1 MRDFALIYLNG
12 VRREI
17 RGREAL
23 MMLGDWLR
31 KEAGLTGTK
40 IVCAEGDCGSCT
52 VLRAFPDLA
61 AHAHVHVGVQGG
73 VKVGA
78 NVGVI
83 GGANDGAN
91 VGAIVG
97 ADHATRSTPLE
108 FEAMN
113 SCIVTV
119 AQMDGSHIVTVEG
132 MQCGDELSPA
142 QVAMKQCHASQCG
155 YCTPGFV
162 MAISAMLEK
171 HGDAN
176 GTRTNVA
183 SDSGARA
190 NIASDSGRR
199 ENVASHGGADAA
211 QQIDAKM
218 AANYLTG
225 NLCRCTGYAPIVEAA
240 LTVRATEKHSVAG
253 RYSNT
258 TAIADALNTATKS
271 LLIEHDGVKLF
282 APVSLREAVTFA
294 AENPGFKV
302 VGAATDLGVQTNKG
316 KPLPRAL
323 LSLHLIRDLY
333 QAKQSRS
340 DIVVGA
346 RVTLAQLRRLCET
359 SAPEL
364 ASFLNLFGSPQIK
377 NVATLVGNIAN
388 ASPIGDTLPFLL
400 IADAVV
406 HVASRPGGKGP
417 IHKRKIEFTDLYVGY
432 KKLALTPEEII
443 THVSFNATDSKELL
457 RLYKVSQRKDMDIS
471 AISGAFSLT
480 LAGRA
485 KHSNSSNDLQS
496 LAARKTKS
504 SPRVVSA
511 RIAFG
516 GVAATPIRMP
526 EIEAALVGD
535 FTMEKAQVVAHMIAS
550 AIMPLSDV
558 RGSAAY
564 RRVTAAKLFMRYAS
578 EVLHA

>member
-23 MMLGDWLR
+23 MMLADWLR

-52 VLRAFPDLA
+52 VLRAFPDIGKQTSA
-61 AHAHVHVGVQGG
+61 KIGATVSANAIHS
-73 VKVGA
+73 VGA
-78 NVGVI
+78 TPV
-83 GGANDGAN
+83 
-91 VGAIVG
+91 
-97 ADHATRSTPLE
+97 TPLQ

-171 HGDAN
+171 HGDVN
-176 GTRTNVA
+176 
-183 SDSGARA
+183 GARV
-190 NIASDSGRR
+190 D
-199 ENVASHGGADAA
+199 VASHDGAVAVPH
-211 QQIDAKM
+211 IDAKM

-253 RYSNT
+253 RYSDSA
-258 TAIADALNTATKS
+258 AIADALNTATKS

-294 AENPGFKV
+294 AENPSFKV
-302 VGAATDLGVQTNKG
+302 VGAATDMGVQTNKG

-333 QAKQSRS
+333 QAKQSRAG
-340 DIVVGA
+340 IVVGA

-364 ASFLNLFGSPQIK
+364 ARFLNLFGSPQIK

-417 IHKRKIEFTDLYVGY
+417 IHKRNIEFTDLYVGY
-432 KKLALTPEEII
+432 KKLALTPGEII
-443 THVSFNATDSKELL
+443 THVSFNATNSNELL

-504 SPRVVSA
+504 PPRVVSA
-511 RIAFG
+511 RIVFG
-516 GVAATPIRMP
+516 GVAATPIRML
-526 EIEAALVGD
+526 EIEAALVGE

-550 AIMPLSDV
+550 AITPLSDV

>member
-1 MRDFALIYLNG
+1 MRDFVLIYLNG

-23 MMLGDWLR
+23 MMLADWLR

-52 VLRAFPDLA
+52 VLRAFADLA
-61 AHAHVHVGVQGG
+61 AHAHIDVGVPGG
-73 VKVGA
+73 VKV
-78 NVGVI
+78 
-83 GGANDGAN
+83 GANDGAN
-91 VGAIVG
+91 VGANVG
-97 ADHATRSTPLE
+97 VDHATRSAPLE

-171 HGDAN
+171 HGNAN
-176 GTRTNVA
+176 GARVNVA
-183 SDSGARA
+183 SDSGGCA
-190 NIASDSGRR
+190 
-199 ENVASHGGADAA
+199 NVASHGGAVAA
-211 QQIDAKM
+211 QHIDAKM

-253 RYSNT
+253 RYSNPA
-258 TAIADALNTATKS
+258 AITDALNTATKS
-271 LLIEHDGVKLF
+271 LLIEHDGMKLF

-294 AENPGFKV
+294 AQNPGFKV
-302 VGAATDLGVQTNKG
+302 LAAATDMGVQTNKG
-316 KPLPRAL
+316 KPLPRVM
-323 LSLHLIRDLY
+323 LSLHLVNELY

-340 DIVVGA
+340 GIVVGA

-359 SAPEL
+359 TAPEL

-417 IHKRKIEFTDLYVGY
+417 IHKRNIEFTDLYVGY
-432 KKLALTPEEII
+432 KKLALTPGEII

-471 AISGAFSLT
+471 AISGAFSFT
-480 LAGRA
+480 LAGRP

-504 SPRVVSA
+504 PPRVVSA
-511 RIAFG
+511 RIAYG

-535 FTMEKAQVVAHMIAS
+535 FTMEKAQAVAHMIARS
-550 AIMPLSDV
+550 ITPLSDV

>member
-1 MRDFALIYLNG
+1 MRDFVLIYLNG

-23 MMLGDWLR
+23 MMLADWLR

-61 AHAHVHVGVQGG
+61 AQPNFKVGANVGVQGG
-73 VKVGA
+73 VKVVE
-78 NVGVI
+78 NVG
-83 GGANDGAN
+83 G
-91 VGAIVG
+91 VG
-97 ADHATRSTPLE
+97 STHIAPLE

-176 GTRTNVA
+176 GARTNVA
-183 SDSGARA
+183 GDSGGRA
-190 NIASDSGRR
+190 NIAS
-199 ENVASHGGADAA
+199 HGGAVAA
-211 QQIDAKM
+211 QHIDAKM

-253 RYSNT
+253 RYSNPA
-258 TAIADALNTATKS
+258 AIADALNTATKS

-294 AENPGFKV
+294 AQNPGFKV
-302 VGAATDLGVQTNKG
+302 LAAATDMGVQTNKG
-316 KPLPRAL
+316 KPLPRVM
-323 LSLHLIRDLY
+323 LSLHLVNELY

-340 DIVVGA
+340 GIVVGA

-359 SAPEL
+359 TAPEL

-417 IHKRKIEFTDLYVGY
+417 IHKRKIKFTDLYVGY
-432 KKLALTPEEII
+432 KKLALTPGEII

-471 AISGAFSLT
+471 AISGAFSMT
-480 LAGRA
+480 MTGRVKSSAVNTTTHAG
-485 KHSNSSNDLQS
+485 
-496 LAARKTKS
+496 ARKTKS
-504 SPRVVSA
+504 PPHVVSA
-511 RIAFG
+511 RIAYG

-535 FTMEKAQVVAHMIAS
+535 FTMQKAQAVAHMIAS
-550 AIMPLSDV
+550 AITPLSDV

>member
-1 MRDFALIYLNG
+1 
-12 VRREI
+12 
-17 RGREAL
+17 

-52 VLRAFPDLA
+52 VLRAFPDICKQTSA
-61 AHAHVHVGVQGG
+61 R
-73 VKVGA
+73 VGA
-78 NVGVI
+78 PVSSNAI
-83 GGANDGAN
+83 HS
-91 VGAIVG
+91 VGATPV
-97 ADHATRSTPLE
+97 APLE

-119 AQMDGSHIVTVEG
+119 AQMDGSHIITVEG

-176 GTRTNVA
+176 GTRV
-183 SDSGARA
+183 D
-190 NIASDSGRR
+190 
-199 ENVASHGGADAA
+199 VASHDGAVAV
-211 QQIDAKM
+211 QQIDTKM

-253 RYSNT
+253 RYSDSA
-258 TAIADALNTATKS
+258 AIADALNTATKS

-294 AENPGFKV
+294 AENPGYKV
-302 VGAATDLGVQTNKG
+302 VGAATDMGVQTNKG

-340 DIVVGA
+340 GIVVGA

-550 AIMPLSDV
+550 AITPLSDV

>member
-1 MRDFALIYLNG
+1 MRDFVLIYLNG

-23 MMLGDWLR
+23 MMLADWLR

-61 AHAHVHVGVQGG
+61 AQHNFKVGANVDVQGG
-73 VKVGA
+73 VKVVE
-78 NVGVI
+78 NVG
-83 GGANDGAN
+83 G
-91 VGAIVG
+91 VG
-97 ADHATRSTPLE
+97 STHIAPLE

-183 SDSGARA
+183 GDSGGRA
-190 NIASDSGRR
+190 NIAS
-199 ENVASHGGADAA
+199 HGGAVAA
-211 QQIDAKM
+211 QHIDAKM

-253 RYSNT
+253 RYSNPA
-258 TAIADALNTATKS
+258 AIADALNTATKS

-294 AENPGFKV
+294 AQNPGFKV
-302 VGAATDLGVQTNKG
+302 LAAATDMGVQTNKG

-323 LSLHLIRDLY
+323 LSLHLVNELY

-340 DIVVGA
+340 GIVVGA

-359 SAPEL
+359 TAPEL

-406 HVASRPGGKGP
+406 HVASRPCGKGP

-432 KKLALTPEEII
+432 KKLALTPGEII

-471 AISGAFSLT
+471 AISGAFSFT

-504 SPRVVSA
+504 PPRVVSA
-511 RIAFG
+511 RIAYG

-535 FTMEKAQVVAHMIAS
+535 FTMEKAQAVAHMIARS
-550 AIMPLSDV
+550 ITPLSDV

>member
-1 MRDFALIYLNG
+1 
-12 VRREI
+12 
-17 RGREAL
+17 
-23 MMLGDWLR
+23 
-31 KEAGLTGTK
+31 
-40 IVCAEGDCGSCT
+40 
-52 VLRAFPDLA
+52 
-61 AHAHVHVGVQGG
+61 
-73 VKVGA
+73 
-78 NVGVI
+78 
-83 GGANDGAN
+83 
-91 VGAIVG
+91 
-97 ADHATRSTPLE
+97 
-108 FEAMN
+108 
-113 SCIVTV
+113 
-119 AQMDGSHIVTVEG
+119 
-132 MQCGDELSPA
+132 
-142 QVAMKQCHASQCG
+142 
-155 YCTPGFV
+155 

-176 GTRTNVA
+176 
-183 SDSGARA
+183 GARA

-199 ENVASHGGADAA
+199 ENVASHGGAIAT

-240 LTVRATEKHSVAG
+240 LTVRATEKHSVAW
-253 RYSNT
+253 RYSNP
-258 TAIADALNTATKS
+258 APIADALNTATKS
-271 LLIEHDGVKLF
+271 LLIEHDGIKLF

-294 AENPGFKV
+294 AQNPGFKV
-302 VGAATDLGVQTNKG
+302 LAAATDMGVQTNKG

-323 LSLHLIRDLY
+323 LSLHLVNELY
-333 QAKQSRS
+333 EAKRTRTG
-340 DIVVGA
+340 IVVGA

-417 IHKRKIEFTDLYVGY
+417 IHKRNIAFTDLYVGY

-443 THVSFNATDSKELL
+443 THVSFNATDSKEFL

-471 AISGAFSLT
+471 AISGAFSFT

-504 SPRVVSA
+504 PPRVVSA

-535 FTMEKAQVVAHMIAS
+535 FTMEKAQAVAHMIAS
-550 AIMPLSDV
+550 AITPLSDV

-578 EVLHA
+578 EVLHG

>member
-1 MRDFALIYLNG
+1 M
-12 VRREI
+12 
-17 RGREAL
+17 
-23 MMLGDWLR
+23 
-31 KEAGLTGTK
+31 
-40 IVCAEGDCGSCT
+40 
-52 VLRAFPDLA
+52 
-61 AHAHVHVGVQGG
+61 
-73 VKVGA
+73 
-78 NVGVI
+78 
-83 GGANDGAN
+83 
-91 VGAIVG
+91 
-97 ADHATRSTPLE
+97 
-108 FEAMN
+108 AM
-113 SCIVTV
+113 
-119 AQMDGSHIVTVEG
+119 
-132 MQCGDELSPA
+132 
-142 QVAMKQCHASQCG
+142 
-155 YCTPGFV
+155 
-162 MAISAMLEK
+162 SAMLEK

-176 GTRTNVA
+176 GARADVA

-190 NIASDSGRR
+190 N
-199 ENVASHGGADAA
+199 VASHGGAIAV

-253 RYSNT
+253 RYSNS
-258 TAIADALNTATKS
+258 TAIADALNTATRS

-302 VGAATDLGVQTNKG
+302 VGAATDMGVQTNKG

-340 DIVVGA
+340 GIVVGA

-364 ASFLNLFGSPQIK
+364 ARFLNLFGSPQIK

-417 IHKRKIEFTDLYVGY
+417 IHKRNIEFTDLYVGY
-432 KKLALTPEEII
+432 KKLALTPGEII
-443 THVSFNATDSKELL
+443 THVSFNATNSKELL

-471 AISGAFSLT
+471 AISGAFWLT

-485 KHSNSSNDLQS
+485 KHSNSSNELQS

-504 SPRVVSA
+504 PPRVVSA

-526 EIEAALVGD
+526 EIEATLVGE

-550 AIMPLSDV
+550 AITPLSDV

>member
-1 MRDFALIYLNG
+1 MRDFVLIYLNG

-23 MMLGDWLR
+23 MMLADWLR

-61 AHAHVHVGVQGG
+61 AQPNFKVGANVGVQGG
-73 VKVGA
+73 VKVVE
-78 NVGVI
+78 NVG
-83 GGANDGAN
+83 GGG
-91 VGAIVG
+91 
-97 ADHATRSTPLE
+97 STHIAPLE

-171 HGDAN
+171 HGDAH
-176 GTRTNVA
+176 GARANVA
-183 SDSGARA
+183 SDSGGRA
-190 NIASDSGRR
+190 NIAS
-199 ENVASHGGADAA
+199 HGGAVAA
-211 QQIDAKM
+211 QHIDAKM

-253 RYSNT
+253 RYSNPA
-258 TAIADALNTATKS
+258 AIADALNTATKS

-294 AENPGFKV
+294 AQNPGFKV
-302 VGAATDLGVQTNKG
+302 LAAATDMGVQTNKG
-316 KPLPRAL
+316 KPLPRVM
-323 LSLHLIRDLY
+323 LSLHLVNELY

-340 DIVVGA
+340 GIVVGA

-359 SAPEL
+359 TAPEL

-417 IHKRKIEFTDLYVGY
+417 IHKRKIKFTDLYVAY
-432 KKLALTPEEII
+432 KKLALTPGEII
-443 THVSFNATDSKELL
+443 THVSFNATDSKELQ

-471 AISGAFSLT
+471 AISGAFSFT
-480 LAGRA
+480 LAGRP

-504 SPRVVSA
+504 PPRVVSA

-550 AIMPLSDV
+550 AITPLSDV

>member
-1 MRDFALIYLNG
+1 MRDFVLIYLNG

-23 MMLGDWLR
+23 MMLADWLR

-61 AHAHVHVGVQGG
+61 GQPNFKVGANVGVQGG
-73 VKVGA
+73 VKVVE
-78 NVGVI
+78 NVGGVR
-83 GGANDGAN
+83 
-91 VGAIVG
+91 
-97 ADHATRSTPLE
+97 ATHIDPLE

-142 QVAMKQCHASQCG
+142 QVAMKQCYASQCG

-176 GTRTNVA
+176 GARTNVA
-183 SDSGARA
+183 GDSGGRA
-190 NIASDSGRR
+190 NIAS
-199 ENVASHGGADAA
+199 HGGAVAA
-211 QQIDAKM
+211 QHIDAKM

-253 RYSNT
+253 RYSNPA
-258 TAIADALNTATKS
+258 AITDALNTATKS

-294 AENPGFKV
+294 AQNPGFKV
-302 VGAATDLGVQTNKG
+302 LAAATDMGVQTNKG
-316 KPLPRAL
+316 KPLPRVM
-323 LSLHLIRDLY
+323 LSLHLVNELY

-340 DIVVGA
+340 GIVVGA

-359 SAPEL
+359 TAPEL

-417 IHKRKIEFTDLYVGY
+417 IHKRKIKFTDLYVGY
-432 KKLALTPEEII
+432 KKLALTPGEII

-471 AISGAFSLT
+471 AISGAFSMT
-480 LAGRA
+480 MTGRVKSSAVNTTTHAG
-485 KHSNSSNDLQS
+485 
-496 LAARKTKS
+496 ARKTKS
-504 SPRVVSA
+504 PPHVVSA
-511 RIAFG
+511 RIAYG

-550 AIMPLSDV
+550 AITPLSDV

-578 EVLHA
+578 EVLNG

>member
-1 MRDFALIYLNG
+1 MRDFVLIYLNG

-23 MMLGDWLR
+23 MMLADWLR

-61 AHAHVHVGVQGG
+61 AQHNFKVGANVDVQGG
-73 VKVGA
+73 VKVVE
-78 NVGVI
+78 NVG
-83 GGANDGAN
+83 G
-91 VGAIVG
+91 VG
-97 ADHATRSTPLE
+97 STHIAPLE

-176 GTRTNVA
+176 GARVNVA
-183 SDSGARA
+183 SDSGGRA
-190 NIASDSGRR
+190 
-199 ENVASHGGADAA
+199 NVASHGGAVAA
-211 QQIDAKM
+211 QHIDAKM

-253 RYSNT
+253 RYSNPA
-258 TAIADALNTATKS
+258 AITDALNTATKS
-271 LLIEHDGVKLF
+271 LLIEHDGMKLF

-294 AENPGFKV
+294 AQNPGFKV
-302 VGAATDLGVQTNKG
+302 LAAATDMGVQTNKG
-316 KPLPRAL
+316 KPLPRVM
-323 LSLHLIRDLY
+323 LSLHLVNELY

-340 DIVVGA
+340 GIVVGA

-359 SAPEL
+359 TAPEL

-406 HVASRPGGKGP
+406 HVASRPCGKGP

-432 KKLALTPEEII
+432 KKLALTPGEII

-471 AISGAFSLT
+471 AISGAFLFT
-480 LAGRA
+480 LAGRP

-504 SPRVVSA
+504 PPRVVSA
-511 RIAFG
+511 RIAYG

-535 FTMEKAQVVAHMIAS
+535 FTMEKAQAVAHMIARS
-550 AIMPLSDV
+550 ITPLSDV

>member
-23 MMLGDWLR
+23 MMLADWLR
-31 KEAGLTGTK
+31 KEAGLIGTK

-52 VLRAFPDLA
+52 VLRAFPDIGKQTSA
-61 AHAHVHVGVQGG
+61 KIGATVSANAIHS
-73 VKVGA
+73 VGA
-78 NVGVI
+78 TPV
-83 GGANDGAN
+83 
-91 VGAIVG
+91 
-97 ADHATRSTPLE
+97 TPLQ

-162 MAISAMLEK
+162 MAMSAMLEK

-176 GTRTNVA
+176 A
-183 SDSGARA
+183 ARA
-190 NIASDSGRR
+190 
-199 ENVASHGGADAA
+199 NVASHDGAVAV
-211 QQIDAKM
+211 QHIDAKM

-253 RYSNT
+253 RYSDSA
-258 TAIADALNTATKS
+258 AIADALNTATKS

-294 AENPGFKV
+294 AENPSFKV
-302 VGAATDLGVQTNKG
+302 VGAATDMGVQTNKG

-333 QAKQSRS
+333 QAKQSRAG
-340 DIVVGA
+340 IVVGA

-417 IHKRKIEFTDLYVGY
+417 IHKRNIEFTDLYVGY
-432 KKLALTPEEII
+432 KKLALTPGEII
-443 THVSFNATDSKELL
+443 THVSFNATNSNELL

-504 SPRVVSA
+504 PTRVVSA

-516 GVAATPIRMP
+516 GVAATPIRML
-526 EIEAALVGD
+526 EIEAALVGE

-550 AIMPLSDV
+550 AITPLSDV

>member
-1 MRDFALIYLNG
+1 MRDFVLIYLNG

-23 MMLGDWLR
+23 MMLADWLR

-61 AHAHVHVGVQGG
+61 AQPNFKVGANVDVQGG
-73 VKVGA
+73 VKVVE
-78 NVGVI
+78 NVGGVR
-83 GGANDGAN
+83 
-91 VGAIVG
+91 
-97 ADHATRSTPLE
+97 ATHIDPLE

-176 GTRTNVA
+176 GARTNVA
-183 SDSGARA
+183 GDSGGRA
-190 NIASDSGRR
+190 NIAS
-199 ENVASHGGADAA
+199 HGGAVAA
-211 QQIDAKM
+211 QHIDAKM

-253 RYSNT
+253 RYSNPA
-258 TAIADALNTATKS
+258 AITDALNTATKS

-294 AENPGFKV
+294 AQNPGFKV
-302 VGAATDLGVQTNKG
+302 LAAATDMGVQTNKG
-316 KPLPRAL
+316 KPLPRVM
-323 LSLHLIRDLY
+323 LSLHLVNELY

-340 DIVVGA
+340 GIVVGA

-359 SAPEL
+359 TAPEL

-417 IHKRKIEFTDLYVGY
+417 IHKRKIKFTDLYVGY
-432 KKLALTPEEII
+432 KKLALTPGEII

-471 AISGAFSLT
+471 AISGAFSMT
-480 LAGRA
+480 MTGRVKSSAVNTTTHAG
-485 KHSNSSNDLQS
+485 
-496 LAARKTKS
+496 ARKTKS
-504 SPRVVSA
+504 PPHVVSA
-511 RIAFG
+511 RIAYG

-535 FTMEKAQVVAHMIAS
+535 FTMQKAQAVAHMIAS
-550 AIMPLSDV
+550 AITPLSDV

>member
-1 MRDFALIYLNG
+1 
-12 VRREI
+12 
-17 RGREAL
+17 
-23 MMLGDWLR
+23 
-31 KEAGLTGTK
+31 
-40 IVCAEGDCGSCT
+40 
-52 VLRAFPDLA
+52 
-61 AHAHVHVGVQGG
+61 
-73 VKVGA
+73 
-78 NVGVI
+78 
-83 GGANDGAN
+83 
-91 VGAIVG
+91 
-97 ADHATRSTPLE
+97 
-108 FEAMN
+108 
-113 SCIVTV
+113 
-119 AQMDGSHIVTVEG
+119 
-132 MQCGDELSPA
+132 
-142 QVAMKQCHASQCG
+142 
-155 YCTPGFV
+155 

-176 GTRTNVA
+176 G
-183 SDSGARA
+183 ARV
-190 NIASDSGRR
+190 
-199 ENVASHGGADAA
+199 NVASHEGAVAA

>member
-17 RGREAL
+17 RAREAL
-23 MMLGDWLR
+23 MMLADWLR
-31 KEAGLTGTK
+31 TEAGLTGTK

-52 VLRAFPDLA
+52 VLRAFADLA
-61 AHAHVHVGVQGG
+61 AQ
-73 VKVGA
+73 
-78 NVGVI
+78 
-83 GGANDGAN
+83 
-91 VGAIVG
+91 
-97 ADHATRSTPLE
+97 ATNGEQLE

-113 SCIVTV
+113 SCIATV

-162 MAISAMLEK
+162 MAMSAMLEK
-171 HGDAN
+171 HGGVNGACAN
-176 GTRTNVA
+176 SA
-183 SDSGARA
+183 SA
-190 NIASDSGRR
+190 
-199 ENVASHGGADAA
+199 GGAVAA

-253 RYSNT
+253 RYSNSA
-258 TAIADALNTATKS
+258 AIVDALNTATKS
-271 LLIEHDGVKLF
+271 LLIEHDGVKFF
-282 APVSLREAVTFA
+282 APASLREAVTFA
-294 AENPGFKV
+294 AMNPGFKV
-302 VGAATDLGVQTNKG
+302 LGAATDMGVQTNKG

-323 LSLHLIRDLY
+323 LSLHLLQALY

-340 DIVVGA
+340 GIVVGA
-346 RVTLAQLRRLCET
+346 RVTLTQLRRLCET

-364 ASFLNLFGSPQIK
+364 ATFLNLFGSPQIK

-400 IADAVV
+400 IAGAVV

-417 IHKRKIEFTDLYVGY
+417 IRKRKIDMCDLYVGY
-432 KKLALTPEEII
+432 KKLALQPGEII
-443 THVSFNATDSKELL
+443 THVSFNATDSKEIL

-471 AISGAFSLT
+471 AISGAFSMTMEKRLKSS
-480 LAGRA
+480 A
-485 KHSNSSNDLQS
+485 SNGTAAIV
-496 LAARKTKS
+496 AARKTKS
-504 SPRVVSA
+504 PPRVVSA
-511 RIAFG
+511 RVAYG
-516 GVAATPIRMP
+516 GVAATPICMP
-526 EIEAALVGD
+526 EIEAALLGD
-535 FTMEKAQVVAHMIAS
+535 FTMEKARTVAHMIAS
-550 AIMPLSDV
+550 SITPLSDV
-558 RGSAAY
+558 RGSAVY
-564 RRVTAAKLFMRYAS
+564 RRVTAANLFMRYAS

>member
-1 MRDFALIYLNG
+1 MRDFVLIYLNG

-23 MMLGDWLR
+23 MMLADWLR

-52 VLRAFPDLA
+52 VLRAFADLA
-61 AHAHVHVGVQGG
+61 AHAHIDVGVPGG
-73 VKVGA
+73 VKV
-78 NVGVI
+78 
-83 GGANDGAN
+83 GANDGAN
-91 VGAIVG
+91 VGANVG
-97 ADHATRSTPLE
+97 VDHATRSAPLE

-176 GTRTNVA
+176 GARVNVA
-183 SDSGARA
+183 SDSGGCA
-190 NIASDSGRR
+190 
-199 ENVASHGGADAA
+199 NVASHGGAVAA
-211 QQIDAKM
+211 QHIDAKM

-253 RYSNT
+253 RYSNPA
-258 TAIADALNTATKS
+258 AITDALNTATKS
-271 LLIEHDGVKLF
+271 LLIEHDGMKLF

-294 AENPGFKV
+294 AQNPGFKV
-302 VGAATDLGVQTNKG
+302 LAAATDMGVQTNKG
-316 KPLPRAL
+316 KPLPRVM
-323 LSLHLIRDLY
+323 LSLHLVNELY

-340 DIVVGA
+340 GIVVGA

-359 SAPEL
+359 TAPEL

-406 HVASRPGGKGP
+406 HVASRPCGKGP

-432 KKLALTPEEII
+432 KKLALTPGEII

-471 AISGAFSLT
+471 AISGAFSFT
-480 LAGRA
+480 LAGRP

-504 SPRVVSA
+504 PPRVVSA
-511 RIAFG
+511 RIAYG

-535 FTMEKAQVVAHMIAS
+535 FTMEKAQAVAHMIARS
-550 AIMPLSDV
+550 ITPLSDV

>member
-1 MRDFALIYLNG
+1 MRDFVLIYLNG

-23 MMLGDWLR
+23 MMLADWLR

-61 AHAHVHVGVQGG
+61 ANAHVDVGVQDG

-83 GGANDGAN
+83 VGANDGAN

-97 ADHATRSTPLE
+97 ADHATRSAPLE

-171 HGDAN
+171 HGD
-176 GTRTNVA
+176 TN
-183 SDSGARA
+183 GARA
-190 NIASDSGRR
+190 NVASDSGRR
-199 ENVASHGGADAA
+199 ENTASHGGAISA

-253 RYSNT
+253 RYSNPA
-258 TAIADALNTATKS
+258 AIADALNTATKS
-271 LLIEHDGVKLF
+271 LLIEHDGIKLF

-294 AENPGFKV
+294 AQNPGFKV
-302 VGAATDLGVQTNKG
+302 LAAATDMGVQTNKG

-323 LSLHLIRDLY
+323 LSLHLVSELY
-333 QAKQSRS
+333 QAKHSRS
-340 DIVVGA
+340 GILVGA

-417 IHKRKIEFTDLYVGY
+417 IHKRNIAFTDLYVGY
-432 KKLALTPEEII
+432 KKLALTPDEII

-471 AISGAFSLT
+471 AISGAFSFT
-480 LAGRA
+480 LAGGA
-485 KHSNSSNDLQS
+485 KHSNFSNDLQS
-496 LAARKTKS
+496 IAARKTKS
-504 SPRVVSA
+504 PPRVVSA

-526 EIEAALVGD
+526 EIEAALVGE
-535 FTMEKAQVVAHMIAS
+535 FTMEKAQAVAHMIAS
-550 AIMPLSDV
+550 AITPLSDV

>member
-23 MMLGDWLR
+23 MMLADWLR

-61 AHAHVHVGVQGG
+61 ALAHVDVGVPSG
-73 VKVGA
+73 VK
-78 NVGVI
+78 
-83 GGANDGAN
+83 

-97 ADHATRSTPLE
+97 ADHATRSAPLE

-176 GTRTNVA
+176 GTRANGA
-183 SDSGARA
+183 SDSGART
-190 NIASDSGRR
+190 
-199 ENVASHGGADAA
+199 NVASHDGAVAA
-211 QQIDAKM
+211 QHIDAKM

-253 RYSNT
+253 RYSNPA
-258 TAIADALNTATKS
+258 AIADALNTATKS
-271 LLIEHDGVKLF
+271 LLIEHDGIKLF

-294 AENPGFKV
+294 AQNPGFKV
-302 VGAATDLGVQTNKG
+302 VGAATDMGVQTNKG

-340 DIVVGA
+340 GIVVGA

-417 IHKRKIEFTDLYVGY
+417 THKRNIKFTDLYVGY
-432 KKLALTPEEII
+432 KKLALTTEEII

-485 KHSNSSNDLQS
+485 KHSNFSNDLQS
-496 LAARKTKS
+496 IAARKTKS
-504 SPRVVSA
+504 PPRVVSA
-511 RIAFG
+511 RIAYG

-526 EIEAALVGD
+526 EIEAALVGE

-550 AIMPLSDV
+550 AITPLSDV

>member
-1 MRDFALIYLNG
+1 
-12 VRREI
+12 
-17 RGREAL
+17 
-23 MMLGDWLR
+23 
-31 KEAGLTGTK
+31 
-40 IVCAEGDCGSCT
+40 
-52 VLRAFPDLA
+52 
-61 AHAHVHVGVQGG
+61 
-73 VKVGA
+73 
-78 NVGVI
+78 
-83 GGANDGAN
+83 
-91 VGAIVG
+91 
-97 ADHATRSTPLE
+97 
-108 FEAMN
+108 
-113 SCIVTV
+113 
-119 AQMDGSHIVTVEG
+119 
-132 MQCGDELSPA
+132 
-142 QVAMKQCHASQCG
+142 
-155 YCTPGFV
+155 

-176 GTRTNVA
+176 GTRANGA
-183 SDSGARA
+183 SDSGART
-190 NIASDSGRR
+190 
-199 ENVASHGGADAA
+199 NVASHDGAVAA
-211 QQIDAKM
+211 QHIDAKM

-253 RYSNT
+253 RYSNPA
-258 TAIADALNTATKS
+258 AIGDALNTATKS
-271 LLIEHDGVKLF
+271 LLIEHDGIKLF

-294 AENPGFKV
+294 AQNPGFKV
-302 VGAATDLGVQTNKG
+302 VGAATDMGVQTNKG

-340 DIVVGA
+340 GIIVGA

-417 IHKRKIEFTDLYVGY
+417 THKRNIKFTDLYVGY

-485 KHSNSSNDLQS
+485 KHSNFSNDLQS
-496 LAARKTKS
+496 IAARKTKS
-504 SPRVVSA
+504 PPRVVSA
-511 RIAFG
+511 RIAYG

-526 EIEAALVGD
+526 EIEAALVGE

-550 AIMPLSDV
+550 AITPLSDV

>member
-52 VLRAFPDLA
+52 VLRAFPDI
-61 AHAHVHVGVQGG
+61 GKQTSTQ
-73 VKVGA
+73 VGA
-78 NVGVI
+78 TVS
-83 GGANDGAN
+83 ANAIHG
-91 VGAIVG
+91 VGA
-97 ADHATRSTPLE
+97 TPVAPLQ

-162 MAISAMLEK
+162 MAMSAMLEK
-171 HGDAN
+171 HGDAKCA
-176 GTRTNVA
+176 RADVA

-190 NIASDSGRR
+190 N
-199 ENVASHGGADAA
+199 VASHGGAIAV

-253 RYSNT
+253 RYSNS
-258 TAIADALNTATKS
+258 TAIADALNTATRS

-302 VGAATDLGVQTNKG
+302 VGAATDMGVQTNKG

-340 DIVVGA
+340 GIVVGA

-364 ASFLNLFGSPQIK
+364 ARFLNLFGSPQIK

-417 IHKRKIEFTDLYVGY
+417 IHKRNIEFTDLYVGY
-432 KKLALTPEEII
+432 KKLALTPGEII
-443 THVSFNATDSKELL
+443 THVSFNATNSKELL

-471 AISGAFSLT
+471 AISGAFWLT

-485 KHSNSSNDLQS
+485 KHSNSSNELQS

-504 SPRVVSA
+504 PPRVVSA

-526 EIEAALVGD
+526 EIEATLVGE

-550 AIMPLSDV
+550 AITPLSDV

>member
-1 MRDFALIYLNG
+1 MRDFVLIYLNG

-23 MMLGDWLR
+23 MMLADWLR

-61 AHAHVHVGVQGG
+61 AQPNFKVGANVGVQGG
-73 VKVGA
+73 VKVVE
-78 NVGVI
+78 NVG
-83 GGANDGAN
+83 GGG
-91 VGAIVG
+91 
-97 ADHATRSTPLE
+97 STHIAPLE

-171 HGDAN
+171 HGDAH
-176 GTRTNVA
+176 GARANVA
-183 SDSGARA
+183 SDSGGRV
-190 NIASDSGRR
+190 NIAS
-199 ENVASHGGADAA
+199 HGDAVAA
-211 QQIDAKM
+211 QHIDAKM

-253 RYSNT
+253 RYSNPA
-258 TAIADALNTATKS
+258 AIADALNTATKS

-294 AENPGFKV
+294 AQNPGFKV
-302 VGAATDLGVQTNKG
+302 LAAATDMGVQTNKG
-316 KPLPRAL
+316 KPLPRVM
-323 LSLHLIRDLY
+323 LSLHLVNELY

-340 DIVVGA
+340 GIVVGA

-359 SAPEL
+359 TAPEL

-417 IHKRKIEFTDLYVGY
+417 IHKRKIKFTDLYVAY
-432 KKLALTPEEII
+432 KKLALTPGEII
-443 THVSFNATDSKELL
+443 THVSFNATDSKELQ

-471 AISGAFSLT
+471 AISGAFSFT
-480 LAGRA
+480 LAGRP

-504 SPRVVSA
+504 PPRVVSA
-511 RIAFG
+511 RIAYG

-535 FTMEKAQVVAHMIAS
+535 FTMEKAQAVAHMIAS
-550 AIMPLSDV
+550 AITPLSDV

-578 EVLHA
+578 EVLNG

>member
-1 MRDFALIYLNG
+1 MRDFVLIYLNG

-23 MMLGDWLR
+23 MMLADWLR

-61 AHAHVHVGVQGG
+61 AQPNFKVGANVGVQGG
-73 VKVGA
+73 VKVVE
-78 NVGVI
+78 NVGGVR
-83 GGANDGAN
+83 
-91 VGAIVG
+91 
-97 ADHATRSTPLE
+97 ATHIAPLE

-176 GTRTNVA
+176 GARTNVA
-183 SDSGARA
+183 GDSGGRA
-190 NIASDSGRR
+190 NIAS
-199 ENVASHGGADAA
+199 HGGAVAA
-211 QQIDAKM
+211 QHIDAKM

-253 RYSNT
+253 RYSNPA
-258 TAIADALNTATKS
+258 AIADALNTATKS
-271 LLIEHDGVKLF
+271 LLIEHDGMKLF

-294 AENPGFKV
+294 AQNPGFKV
-302 VGAATDLGVQTNKG
+302 LAAATDMGVQTNKG
-316 KPLPRAL
+316 KPLPRVM
-323 LSLHLIRDLY
+323 LSLHLVNELY

-340 DIVVGA
+340 GIVVGA

-359 SAPEL
+359 TAPEL

-400 IADAVV
+400 ITDAVV

-417 IHKRKIEFTDLYVGY
+417 IHKRKIKFTDLYVGY
-432 KKLALTPEEII
+432 KKLALTPGEII

-471 AISGAFSLT
+471 AISGAFSMT
-480 LAGRA
+480 MTGRVKSSAVNTTTHAG
-485 KHSNSSNDLQS
+485 
-496 LAARKTKS
+496 ARKTKS
-504 SPRVVSA
+504 PPHVVSA
-511 RIAFG
+511 RIAYG

-535 FTMEKAQVVAHMIAS
+535 FTMEKAQAVAHMIAS
-550 AIMPLSDV
+550 AITPLSDV

-578 EVLHA
+578 EVLNG

>member
-1 MRDFALIYLNG
+1 MRDFVLIYLNG

-23 MMLGDWLR
+23 MMLADWLR

-61 AHAHVHVGVQGG
+61 GQPNFKVGANVGVQGG
-73 VKVGA
+73 VKVVE
-78 NVGVI
+78 NVGGVR
-83 GGANDGAN
+83 
-91 VGAIVG
+91 
-97 ADHATRSTPLE
+97 ATHIDPLE

-176 GTRTNVA
+176 GARTNVA
-183 SDSGARA
+183 GDSGGRA
-190 NIASDSGRR
+190 NIAS
-199 ENVASHGGADAA
+199 HGGAVAA
-211 QQIDAKM
+211 QHIDAKM

-253 RYSNT
+253 RYSNPA
-258 TAIADALNTATKS
+258 AITDALNTATKS

-294 AENPGFKV
+294 AQNPGFKV
-302 VGAATDLGVQTNKG
+302 LAAATDMGVQTNKG
-316 KPLPRAL
+316 KPLPRVM
-323 LSLHLIRDLY
+323 LSLHLVNELY

-340 DIVVGA
+340 GIVVGA

-359 SAPEL
+359 TAPEL

-417 IHKRKIEFTDLYVGY
+417 IHKRKIKFTDLYVGY
-432 KKLALTPEEII
+432 KKLALTPGEII

-471 AISGAFSLT
+471 AISGAFSMT
-480 LAGRA
+480 MTGRVKSSAVNTTTHAG
-485 KHSNSSNDLQS
+485 
-496 LAARKTKS
+496 ARKTKS
-504 SPRVVSA
+504 PPHVVSA
-511 RIAFG
+511 RIAYG

-535 FTMEKAQVVAHMIAS
+535 FTMEKAQTVAHMIARS
-550 AIMPLSDV
+550 ITPLSDV

-564 RRVTAAKLFMRYAS
+564 RRVTAANLFMRYAS
-578 EVLHA
+578 EVLNA

>member
-52 VLRAFPDLA
+52 VLRAFPDICKQTSA
-61 AHAHVHVGVQGG
+61 
-73 VKVGA
+73 KVGA
-78 NVGVI
+78 TVS
-83 GGANDGAN
+83 ANGIHG
-91 VGAIVG
+91 VGA
-97 ADHATRSTPLE
+97 TPVAPLQ

-142 QVAMKQCHASQCG
+142 QVAMKKCHASQCG

-176 GTRTNVA
+176 G
-183 SDSGARA
+183 ARV
-190 NIASDSGRR
+190 D
-199 ENVASHGGADAA
+199 VASHDGAVAV
-211 QQIDAKM
+211 QQIDTKM

-253 RYSNT
+253 RYSNS

-302 VGAATDLGVQTNKG
+302 VGAATDMGVQTNKG

-340 DIVVGA
+340 GIVVGA

-364 ASFLNLFGSPQIK
+364 ARFLNLFGSPQIK

-400 IADAVV
+400 IADAIV

-417 IHKRKIEFTDLYVGY
+417 IHKRNIEFTDLYVGY
-432 KKLALTPEEII
+432 KKLALTPGEII
-443 THVSFNATDSKELL
+443 THVSFNATNSNELL

-485 KHSNSSNDLQS
+485 KHANSSNDLQS

-504 SPRVVSA
+504 PPRVVSA

-526 EIEAALVGD
+526 EIEAALVGE

-550 AIMPLSDV
+550 AITPLSDV

-578 EVLHA
+578 EVLHE

>member
-1 MRDFALIYLNG
+1 MRDFVLIYLNG

-52 VLRAFPDLA
+52 VLRAFPDHA
-61 AHAHVHVGVQGG
+61 AHAHVDVGVQDG

-83 GGANDGAN
+83 VGAN
-91 VGAIVG
+91 VG
-97 ADHATRSTPLE
+97 ADHATRSAPLE

-176 GTRTNVA
+176 G
-183 SDSGARA
+183 ARA
-190 NIASDSGRR
+190 HIASDSGRR
-199 ENVASHGGADAA
+199 ENVASHGGAVSA

-253 RYSNT
+253 RYSKPA
-258 TAIADALNTATKS
+258 AIADALNTATKS
-271 LLIEHDGVKLF
+271 LLIEHDGIKLF

-294 AENPGFKV
+294 AQNPGFKV
-302 VGAATDLGVQTNKG
+302 LAAATDMGVQTNKG

-323 LSLHLIRDLY
+323 LSLHLVSELY
-333 QAKQSRS
+333 QAKHSRS
-340 DIVVGA
+340 GIVVGA

-417 IHKRKIEFTDLYVGY
+417 IHKRNIAFTDLYVGY
-432 KKLALTPEEII
+432 KKLALTPDEII

-471 AISGAFSLT
+471 AISGAFSFT
-480 LAGRA
+480 LAGGA
-485 KHSNSSNDLQS
+485 KHSNFSNDLQS
-496 LAARKTKS
+496 IAARKTKS
-504 SPRVVSA
+504 PPRVVSA

-526 EIEAALVGD
+526 EIEAALVGE
-535 FTMEKAQVVAHMIAS
+535 FTMEKAQAVAHMIAS
-550 AIMPLSDV
+550 AITPLSDV

-578 EVLHA
+578 EVLHG

>member
-1 MRDFALIYLNG
+1 MRDFVLIYLNG

-23 MMLGDWLR
+23 MMLADWLR

-52 VLRAFPDLA
+52 VLRAFPDLV
-61 AHAHVHVGVQGG
+61 AHAHIHVGVQDG

-78 NVGVI
+78 NDGVI
-83 GGANDGAN
+83 VGANDGAN
-91 VGAIVG
+91 VGANVG
-97 ADHATRSTPLE
+97 TDHATLSAPLE

-176 GTRTNVA
+176 GTRVNV
-183 SDSGARA
+183 
-190 NIASDSGRR
+190 ASDSGRR
-199 ENVASHGGADAA
+199 ENIASHGGAVAA

-253 RYSNT
+253 RYSNPA
-258 TAIADALNTATKS
+258 AIADALNTATKS
-271 LLIEHDGVKLF
+271 LLIEHDGMKLF

-294 AENPGFKV
+294 AQNPGFKV
-302 VGAATDLGVQTNKG
+302 LAAATDMGVQTNKG
-316 KPLPRAL
+316 KPLPRVM
-323 LSLHLIRDLY
+323 LSLHLVNDLY

-340 DIVVGA
+340 GIVVGA

-359 SAPEL
+359 TAPEL

-417 IHKRKIEFTDLYVGY
+417 IHKRNIEFTDLYVGY
-432 KKLALTPEEII
+432 KKLALTPGEII

-471 AISGAFSLT
+471 AISGAFSMT
-480 LAGRA
+480 MTGRVKSSAVNTTTHAG
-485 KHSNSSNDLQS
+485 
-496 LAARKTKS
+496 ARKTKS
-504 SPRVVSA
+504 PPHVVSA
-511 RIAFG
+511 RIAYG
-516 GVAATPIRMP
+516 GVAVTPIRMP

-535 FTMEKAQVVAHMIAS
+535 FTMEKAQAVAHMIAS
-550 AIMPLSDV
+550 AITPLSDV

>member
-1 MRDFALIYLNG
+1 MRDFVLIYLNG

-23 MMLGDWLR
+23 MMLADWLR

-61 AHAHVHVGVQGG
+61 ALAHVDVGVPSG

-78 NVGVI
+78 NVG
-83 GGANDGAN
+83 
-91 VGAIVG
+91 AIVG
-97 ADHATRSTPLE
+97 VDHATRSAPLE

-176 GTRTNVA
+176 GTRANGA
-183 SDSGARA
+183 SDSGART
-190 NIASDSGRR
+190 
-199 ENVASHGGADAA
+199 NVASHDGAVAA
-211 QQIDAKM
+211 QHIDAKM

-253 RYSNT
+253 RYSNPA
-258 TAIADALNTATKS
+258 AIADALNTATKS
-271 LLIEHDGVKLF
+271 LLIEHDGIKLF

-294 AENPGFKV
+294 AQNPGFKV
-302 VGAATDLGVQTNKG
+302 VGAATDMGVQTNKG

-340 DIVVGA
+340 GIIVGA

-406 HVASRPGGKGP
+406 HVASRSGGKGP
-417 IHKRKIEFTDLYVGY
+417 THKRNIKFTDLYVGY

-485 KHSNSSNDLQS
+485 KHSNFSNDLQS
-496 LAARKTKS
+496 IAARKTKS
-504 SPRVVSA
+504 PPRVVSA
-511 RIAFG
+511 RIAYG

-526 EIEAALVGD
+526 EIEAALVGE

-550 AIMPLSDV
+550 AITPLSDV

>member
-1 MRDFALIYLNG
+1 MRDFVLIYLNG

-23 MMLGDWLR
+23 MMLADWLR

-52 VLRAFPDLA
+52 VLRAFADLA
-61 AHAHVHVGVQGG
+61 AHAHIDVGVPGG
-73 VKVGA
+73 VKV
-78 NVGVI
+78 
-83 GGANDGAN
+83 GANDGAN
-91 VGAIVG
+91 VGANVG
-97 ADHATRSTPLE
+97 VDHATRSAPLE

-171 HGDAN
+171 HGNAN
-176 GTRTNVA
+176 GARVNVA
-183 SDSGARA
+183 SDSGGCA
-190 NIASDSGRR
+190 
-199 ENVASHGGADAA
+199 NVASHGGAVAA
-211 QQIDAKM
+211 QHIDAKM

-253 RYSNT
+253 RYSNPA
-258 TAIADALNTATKS
+258 AITDALNTATKS
-271 LLIEHDGVKLF
+271 LLIEHDGMKLF

-294 AENPGFKV
+294 AQNPGFKV
-302 VGAATDLGVQTNKG
+302 LAAATDMGVQTNKG
-316 KPLPRAL
+316 KPLPRVM
-323 LSLHLIRDLY
+323 LSLHLVNELY

-340 DIVVGA
+340 GIVVGA

-359 SAPEL
+359 TAPEL

-406 HVASRPGGKGP
+406 HVASRPCGKGP

-432 KKLALTPEEII
+432 KKLALTPGEII

-471 AISGAFSLT
+471 AISGAFSFT
-480 LAGRA
+480 LAGRP

-504 SPRVVSA
+504 PPRVVSA
-511 RIAFG
+511 RIAYG

-535 FTMEKAQVVAHMIAS
+535 FTMEKAQAVAHMIARS
-550 AIMPLSDV
+550 ITPLSDV

>member
-1 MRDFALIYLNG
+1 MRDFVLIYLNG

-23 MMLGDWLR
+23 MMLADWLR

-40 IVCAEGDCGSCT
+40 VVCAEGDCGSCT

-61 AHAHVHVGVQGG
+61 AQPNFKG
-73 VKVGA
+73 GA
-78 NVGVI
+78 NVG
-83 GGANDGAN
+83 GH
-91 VGAIVG
+91 
-97 ADHATRSTPLE
+97 HATHIAPLE

-113 SCIVTV
+113 SCIATV

-171 HGDAN
+171 HGGVN
-176 GTRTNVA
+176 
-183 SDSGARA
+183 GARA
-190 NIASDSGRR
+190 NVDAVAKDGVRASATIS
-199 ENVASHGGADAA
+199 A
-211 QQIDAKM
+211 QPMDAKM

-225 NLCRCTGYAPIVEAA
+225 NLCRCTGYAPIVQAA

-258 TAIADALNTATKS
+258 AAITDALNTAKKS
-271 LLIEHDGVKLF
+271 LLIEHNGVKLF

-294 AENPGFKV
+294 AQNPGFQV
-302 VGAATDLGVQTNKG
+302 LGAATDMGVQTNKG
-316 KPLPRAL
+316 KPLPRVM
-323 LSLHLIRDLY
+323 LSLHLVNELY
-333 QAKQSRS
+333 QAKQSRAG
-340 DIVVGA
+340 IVVGA

-359 SAPEL
+359 TAPEL

-417 IHKRKIEFTDLYVGY
+417 IHKRNIEFTDLYVGY
-432 KKLALTPEEII
+432 KKLALTPGEII
-443 THVSFNATDSKELL
+443 THVSFNATDSKELQ

-480 LAGRA
+480 LSGRA
-485 KHSNSSNDLQS
+485 KHSNSGNDLQS
-496 LAARKTKS
+496 IAARKTKS
-504 SPRVVSA
+504 PPRVVSA

-535 FTMEKAQVVAHMIAS
+535 FTMEKAQTVAHMIARS
-550 AIMPLSDV
+550 ITPLSDV

-564 RRVTAAKLFMRYAS
+564 RRVTAANLFMRYAN

>member
-1 MRDFALIYLNG
+1 MRDFVLIYLNG

-23 MMLGDWLR
+23 MMLADWLR

-61 AHAHVHVGVQGG
+61 AQPNFRVGANVDVQGG
-73 VKVGA
+73 VKVVE
-78 NVGVI
+78 NVGGVR
-83 GGANDGAN
+83 
-91 VGAIVG
+91 
-97 ADHATRSTPLE
+97 ATHIDPLE

-176 GTRTNVA
+176 GARTNVA
-183 SDSGARA
+183 GDSGGRA
-190 NIASDSGRR
+190 NIAS
-199 ENVASHGGADAA
+199 HGGAVAA
-211 QQIDAKM
+211 QHIDAKM

-253 RYSNT
+253 RDSNPA
-258 TAIADALNTATKS
+258 AITDALNTATKS

-294 AENPGFKV
+294 AQNPGFKV
-302 VGAATDLGVQTNKG
+302 LAAATDMGVQTNKG
-316 KPLPRAL
+316 KPLPRVM
-323 LSLHLIRDLY
+323 LSLHLVNELY

-340 DIVVGA
+340 GIVVGA

-359 SAPEL
+359 TAPEL

-400 IADAVV
+400 ITDAVV

-417 IHKRKIEFTDLYVGY
+417 IHKRKIKFTDLYVGY
-432 KKLALTPEEII
+432 KKLALTPGEII

-471 AISGAFSLT
+471 AISGAFSMT
-480 LAGRA
+480 MTGRVKSSAVNTTTHAG
-485 KHSNSSNDLQS
+485 
-496 LAARKTKS
+496 ARKTKS
-504 SPRVVSA
+504 PPHVVSA
-511 RIAFG
+511 RIAYG

-535 FTMEKAQVVAHMIAS
+535 FTMQKAQAVAHMIAS
-550 AIMPLSDV
+550 AITPLSDV

-578 EVLHA
+578 EVLNG

>member
-1 MRDFALIYLNG
+1 
-12 VRREI
+12 
-17 RGREAL
+17 
-23 MMLGDWLR
+23 
-31 KEAGLTGTK
+31 
-40 IVCAEGDCGSCT
+40 
-52 VLRAFPDLA
+52 
-61 AHAHVHVGVQGG
+61 
-73 VKVGA
+73 
-78 NVGVI
+78 
-83 GGANDGAN
+83 
-91 VGAIVG
+91 
-97 ADHATRSTPLE
+97 
-108 FEAMN
+108 
-113 SCIVTV
+113 
-119 AQMDGSHIVTVEG
+119 
-132 MQCGDELSPA
+132 
-142 QVAMKQCHASQCG
+142 
-155 YCTPGFV
+155 

-176 GTRTNVA
+176 GASTNVA
-183 SDSGARA
+183 SDSRARA
-190 NIASDSGRR
+190 TIASDSGRR
-199 ENVASHGGADAA
+199 ENVASHGGAVTE

-240 LTVRATEKHSVAG
+240 LKVRATEKHSVAG
-253 RYSNT
+253 RYSNSA
-258 TAIADALNTATKS
+258 AIADALNTATKS
-271 LLIEHDGVKLF
+271 LLIEHDGIKLF

-294 AENPGFKV
+294 AQNPGFKV
-302 VGAATDLGVQTNKG
+302 LAAATDMGVQTNKG

-323 LSLHLIRDLY
+323 LSLHLVSELY
-333 QAKQSRS
+333 QAKHSRS
-340 DIVVGA
+340 GIVVGA

-400 IADAVV
+400 IAEAVV

-417 IHKRKIEFTDLYVGY
+417 IHKRNIEFTDLYVGY

-471 AISGAFSLT
+471 AISGAFSMT
-480 LAGRA
+480 MAGRV
-485 KHSNSSNDLQS
+485 KSSVVNTTTH
-496 LAARKTKS
+496 AGTRKTKS
-504 SPRVVSA
+504 PPRVVSA
-511 RIAFG
+511 RIAYG

-535 FTMEKAQVVAHMIAS
+535 FTMKKAQAVAHMIAS
-550 AIMPLSDV
+550 AITPLSDV

-564 RRVTAAKLFMRYAS
+564 RRVTATNLFMRYAN

>member
-61 AHAHVHVGVQGG
+61 AHAHVDVRVQGG
-73 VKVGA
+73 VKV
-78 NVGVI
+78 
-83 GGANDGAN
+83 GAN

-97 ADHATRSTPLE
+97 ADHATRSAPLE

-176 GTRTNVA
+176 GTRANVA

-271 LLIEHDGVKLF
+271 LLIEHDGIKLF

-294 AENPGFKV
+294 AQNPGFKV
-302 VGAATDLGVQTNKG
+302 LAAATDMGVQTNKG

-323 LSLHLIRDLY
+323 LSLHLVNELY
-333 QAKQSRS
+333 EAKRTRTG
-340 DIVVGA
+340 IVVGA

-406 HVASRPGGKGP
+406 HVTSRPGGKGP
-417 IHKRKIEFTDLYVGY
+417 IHKRNIEFTDLYVGY
-432 KKLALTPEEII
+432 KKLALTPGEII
-443 THVSFNATDSKELL
+443 THVSFNVTDSKELL

-471 AISGAFSLT
+471 AISGAFSMT
-480 LAGRA
+480 MTGRVKSSAVNTTTHAG
-485 KHSNSSNDLQS
+485 
-496 LAARKTKS
+496 ARKTKS
-504 SPRVVSA
+504 PPHVVSA
-511 RIAFG
+511 RIAYG

-535 FTMEKAQVVAHMIAS
+535 FTMQKAQAVAHMIAS
-550 AIMPLSDV
+550 AITPLSDV

-578 EVLHA
+578 EVLNG

>member
-1 MRDFALIYLNG
+1 MRDFVLIYLNG

-23 MMLGDWLR
+23 MMLADWLR

-61 AHAHVHVGVQGG
+61 GQPNFKVGANVGVQGG
-73 VKVGA
+73 VKVVE
-78 NVGVI
+78 NVGGVR
-83 GGANDGAN
+83 
-91 VGAIVG
+91 
-97 ADHATRSTPLE
+97 ATHIDPLE

-176 GTRTNVA
+176 GARTNVA
-183 SDSGARA
+183 GDSGGRA
-190 NIASDSGRR
+190 NIAS
-199 ENVASHGGADAA
+199 HGGAVAA
-211 QQIDAKM
+211 QHIDAKM

-253 RYSNT
+253 RYSNPA
-258 TAIADALNTATKS
+258 AITDALNTATKS

-294 AENPGFKV
+294 AQNPGFKV
-302 VGAATDLGVQTNKG
+302 LAAATDMGVQTNKG
-316 KPLPRAL
+316 KPLPRVM
-323 LSLHLIRDLY
+323 LSLHLVNELY

-340 DIVVGA
+340 GIVVGA

-359 SAPEL
+359 TAPEL

-417 IHKRKIEFTDLYVGY
+417 IHKRKIKFTDLYVGY
-432 KKLALTPEEII
+432 KKLALTPGEII

-471 AISGAFSLT
+471 AISGAFSMT
-480 LAGRA
+480 MTGRVKSSAVNTTTHAG
-485 KHSNSSNDLQS
+485 
-496 LAARKTKS
+496 ARKTKS
-504 SPRVVSA
+504 PPHVVSA
-511 RIAFG
+511 RIAYG

-535 FTMEKAQVVAHMIAS
+535 FTMQKAQAVAHMIAS
-550 AIMPLSDV
+550 AITPLSDV

>member
-1 MRDFALIYLNG
+1 MRDFVLIYLNG

-23 MMLGDWLR
+23 MMLADWLR

-61 AHAHVHVGVQGG
+61 ALAHVDVGVPSG
-73 VKVGA
+73 VKV
-78 NVGVI
+78 
-83 GGANDGAN
+83 GAN

-97 ADHATRSTPLE
+97 ADHATRSAPLE

-176 GTRTNVA
+176 GTRANGA
-183 SDSGARA
+183 SDSGART
-190 NIASDSGRR
+190 
-199 ENVASHGGADAA
+199 NVASHDGAVAA
-211 QQIDAKM
+211 QHIDAKM

-253 RYSNT
+253 RYSNPA
-258 TAIADALNTATKS
+258 AIADALNTATKS
-271 LLIEHDGVKLF
+271 LLIEHDGIKLF

-294 AENPGFKV
+294 AHNPGFKV
-302 VGAATDLGVQTNKG
+302 VGAATDMGVQTNKG

-340 DIVVGA
+340 GIIVGA

-417 IHKRKIEFTDLYVGY
+417 THKRNIKFTDLYVGY

-485 KHSNSSNDLQS
+485 KHSNFSNDLQS
-496 LAARKTKS
+496 IAARKTKS
-504 SPRVVSA
+504 PPRVVSA
-511 RIAFG
+511 RIAYG

-526 EIEAALVGD
+526 EIEAALVGE

-550 AIMPLSDV
+550 AITPLSDV